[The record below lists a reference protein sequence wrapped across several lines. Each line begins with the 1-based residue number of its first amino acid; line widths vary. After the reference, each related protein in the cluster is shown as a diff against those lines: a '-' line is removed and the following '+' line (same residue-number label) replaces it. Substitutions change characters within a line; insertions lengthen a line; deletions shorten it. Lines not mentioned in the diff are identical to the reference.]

1 MRAPGQPCIFRQGI
15 IRRESLNRPDFRH
28 DPGAIHGTDPG
39 DRRDGMGKGRQLP
52 GNALVPRLALLLQ
65 APNGFPM
72 QDQAMMPGL
81 RFRRLQPI
89 RPVGQLVQ
97 GAGNIIGGFQ
107 GHAANGGDFR
117 GQFGQGLLCHRVRRI
132 LGQHVFRCPAKDV
145 RKERLLG
152 RTLAI
157 TGPETEHWRQGPIFL
172 LGDERGQLAAVAGQ
186 DWQRDVFRVRGWN
199 RGEPPF

>member
-1 MRAPGQPCIFRQGI
+1 
-15 IRRESLNRPDFRH
+15 
-28 DPGAIHGTDPG
+28 
-39 DRRDGMGKGRQLP
+39 MGKGRQLP